1 MKRLTEKI
9 RLRLSPEE
17 LDYLMRCMEKENAS
31 KPWGGR
37 KNLSAFV
44 REKLLTNIGYRNK
57 RLQEQNDSLSYELR
71 KIGVNLNQIARKMNA
86 GFGRPQD
93 VTDLLSY
100 LDSIEQLL
108 QTYIEKTESL
118 WQPDKEG
125 KPQ

>member
-17 LDYLMRCMEKENAS
+17 LDYLMLCMEKENAS
-31 KPWGGR
+31 TSCGGR

-100 LDSIEQLL
+100 LDSIERLL
-108 QTYIEKTESL
+108 QTYIEQTESL
-118 WQPDKEG
+118 WHLNEEG
-125 KPQ
+125 KTQ